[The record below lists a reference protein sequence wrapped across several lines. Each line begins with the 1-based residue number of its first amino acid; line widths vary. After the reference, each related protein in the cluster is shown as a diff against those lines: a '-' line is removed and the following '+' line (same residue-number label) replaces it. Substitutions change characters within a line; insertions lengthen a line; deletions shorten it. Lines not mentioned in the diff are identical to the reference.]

1 MYIFI
6 LLTQRNMITNS
17 KESSINK
24 SAVNRHSCML
34 IRKGA
39 PVRFIPS
46 APVDKNRV
54 KKQQENAA
62 IEPSINDEP
71 EQQII
76 EEYPKEFIENQAIN
90 IVINEE
96 PEKQIIQKNPPA
108 KIQPKEESVQ
118 PTVNDVPVERKVEID
133 QRNVSKIM
141 DNRVVNT
148 GRHYTYNSILG
159 TRIRY
164 D

>member
-24 SAVNRHSCML
+24 STINRHSCML

-62 IEPSINDEP
+62 TEPAINDEP

-76 EEYPKEFIENQAIN
+76 EEIP
-90 IVINEE
+90 
-96 PEKQIIQKNPPA
+96 QIIRKNLA
-108 KIQPKEESVQ
+108 VKAQPKEE
-118 PTVNDVPVERKVEID
+118 PIKAAINDTPIERKVEID

-164 D
+164 N